1 MAEQG
6 KGQQMLPFSTSSSRP
21 MAPPGGRGER
31 AQSRAAP
38 RTAAIPW
45 SRAEL
50 DEIGRA
56 LDTPLTGE
64 EIARRVGAGGKK
76 FSYIEGW
83 FVLDQCN
90 RIFGATGWS
99 CEIKDIQVRVRPD
112 KNKGFYA
119 KARVIS
125 RVTLKD
131 GTFHE
136 DISVAGKYN
145 KNESDAEMM
154 ACKTA
159 VTDARKRVLRC
170 FGRALG
176 NSVYD
181 KTSLAAS
188 RKRPASSVVSRVPP
202 AYNRNREVPQTKQV
216 HRPNLNPQKQQ
227 QTKTQDQRN
236 HQHQQQPKPRRQE
249 QTSEPQQVPSRS
261 NSSGPPVDRT
271 NLDPPSSV
279 AASFIY
285 SVPQSGGD
293 SVAETPD
300 PTDALFGDDDDQLY
314 ADLDLDN
321 LRQENAKRQRI
332 SA

>member
-1 MAEQG
+1 LA
-6 KGQQMLPFSTSSSRP
+6 
-21 MAPPGGRGER
+21 
-31 AQSRAAP
+31 
-38 RTAAIPW
+38 
-45 SRAEL
+45 
-50 DEIGRA
+50 EIGRA

-112 KNKGFYA
+112 KSKGWFA
-119 KARVIS
+119 KARVVS

-145 KNESDAEMM
+145 KSESDAEMM

-181 KTSLAAS
+181 KASLLAAS
-188 RKRPASSVVSRVPP
+188 RKRPAPQPVSRP
-202 AYNRNREVPQTKQV
+202 AYNREPQQ
-216 HRPNLNPQKQQ
+216 PPQQRQQ
-227 QTKTQDQRN
+227 QQQQQ
-236 HQHQQQPKPRRQE
+236 QHQQQQSRIQQQSQQPPRQNLH
-249 QTSEPQQVPSRS
+249 QQQKKQPQKNQHQHAPQKSP
-261 NSSGPPVDRT
+261 SGPPVDRT
-271 NLDPPSSV
+271 NLASSGGSSSSSFSASAVVAPPSV
-279 AASFIY
+279 CASFSY
-285 SVPQSGGD
+285 SVPQSIVD
-293 SVAETPD
+293 TTPAETPD
-300 PTDALFGDDDDQLY
+300 PNEALFEDEDDDQLY
-314 ADLDLDN
+314 ANMDFDKL
-321 LRQENAKRQRI
+321 QQQAAKRQRI
-332 SA
+332 SHE